1 MPTYLIDKY
10 QLGRTLGSGVSCK
23 VKLAKDKENNRYA
36 VKIMNKD
43 LDFEE
48 LMTTEL
54 QMLKQLSHPNI
65 INFIEAGK
73 GMQENQKK
81 GSKQVNFIVLELADG
96 GEMFDF
102 IALGGK
108 FDEPTCRLYAS

>member
-1 MPTYLIDKY
+1 MPTYLNDKY

-43 LDFEE
+43 VDFEE

-54 QMLKQLSHPNI
+54 
-65 INFIEAGK
+65 
-73 GMQENQKK
+73 
-81 GSKQVNFIVLELADG
+81 
-96 GEMFDF
+96 
-102 IALGGK
+102 
-108 FDEPTCRLYAS
+108 